1 MFLLALQCTEKDL
14 RKRLIMK
21 DVIGLFKMNL
31 FIVSRLQLMQ
41 HHNHIVLIFSLTFQL
56 SALTTIYMEKA
67 RIIHL

>member
-41 HHNHIVLIFSLTFQL
+41 HHNHIVLIFSLTF
-56 SALTTIYMEKA
+56 
-67 RIIHL
+67 